1 MSTILGIIRRA
12 KSRKQV
18 TEFYRLIGLNVNEHQ
33 HGGPVHAEM
42 GPIDPK
48 FVLEVYQQSPRYA
61 TDVVMVG
68 VEDLRVTLLTLQ
80 QNGVDVPHMTEK
92 NFVYVKD
99 PDGSDVMLVQL

>member
-12 KSRKQV
+12 KNRKQV
-18 TEFYRLIGLNVNEHQ
+18 TEFYKLLGLNLNEHQ
-33 HGGPVHAEM
+33 HGGPVHAEVR
-42 GPIDPK
+42 PIDPK
-48 FVLEVYQQSPRYA
+48 FVLEVYQQSPRYT

-80 QNGVDVPHMTEK
+80 QNGVDVPQMTEK